1 MIKFF
6 RNIRQRM
13 VNENRVS
20 KYLLY
25 ATGEIIL
32 VVIGILIALNINMY
46 NGDRKDRAQE
56 RVLLETIQQDL
67 RRDTVD
73 MQMNLSLHRSTL
85 VEESKLLEWMI
96 GTADTAG
103 RAIRYADAFGI
114 DLILTTHRST
124 YMNLQKHDMGL
135 LRDHELHQRIARH
148 YDFFY
153 TVMET
158 VENSLPSYD
167 MYSRQAPFFERH
179 FRVKS
184 TTSGL
189 LDQHKAG
196 NGEKEDYL
204 NANPLRY
211 DLEPIDLEAMR
222 ADNAFQV
229 VLAECIVQRKVV
241 IQFYTDLLQRTALLD
256 GSISAYL
263 NKTE

>member
-96 GTADTAG
+96 GTADTTG
-103 RAIRYADAFGI
+103 LAIRYTDAFGL

-124 YMNLQKHDMGL
+124 YMNLQKHDVGL
-135 LRDHELHQRIARH
+135 LRDHELHERIERH

-167 MYSRQAPFFERH
+167 MYSRKAPYFERH

-189 LDQHKAG
+189 FHPDTAS
-196 NGEKEDYL
+196 NGGKEDYL
-204 NANPLRY
+204 NANPQRY

-229 VLAECIVQRKVV
+229 VLSECIVQRKVV
-241 IQFYTDLLQRTALLD
+241 IQFYTDLLERTALLD